1 MNKPCSLALAMC
13 LTLTACN
20 GSKQKSTWQKV
31 RETKPDKVEAT
42 ADPSAAY
49 TKKLNE
55 HKVEH
60 KVVTYHYRYKTRLRE
75 DAVGTHSAV
84 IYKDNSDPEN
94 PWWLVNERTGKPVWL
109 PGQDLNQQVSFYLR
123 RKAEVTEEKVFS
135 GGEPQ
140 STETMVAQA
149 TPATPIVPTGAPD
162 VTLIAKVPKQPVRRT
177 APAPTATPTQTALAH
192 AAPPAEATQFVRPA
206 RFSAGP
212 NEVPIPFTAPA
223 PVDAQ
228 LDDRFRRVHGTEYD
242 PAGEVDRRKMEILKQ
257 ARRDTREPAPRR
269 TF

>member
-31 RETKPDKVEAT
+31 RETKPDKVAAT

-49 TKKLNE
+49 TKKLNKVLNE

-60 KVVTYHYRYKTRLRE
+60 KVATYHYRYKTRLRE

-109 PGQDLNQQVSFYLR
+109 PGQDLNQQVSFYPR

-135 GGEPQ
+135 GGKPQ
-140 STETMVAQA
+140 STETMVAKA

-162 VTLIAKVPKQPVRRT
+162 VTLNAKVPK
-177 APAPTATPTQTALAH
+177 
-192 AAPPAEATQFVRPA
+192 
-206 RFSAGP
+206 
-212 NEVPIPFTAPA
+212 
-223 PVDAQ
+223 
-228 LDDRFRRVHGTEYD
+228 
-242 PAGEVDRRKMEILKQ
+242 
-257 ARRDTREPAPRR
+257 
-269 TF
+269 

>member
-31 RETKPDKVEAT
+31 RETKPDKVAAT

-49 TKKLNE
+49 TKKLNKVLNE

-60 KVVTYHYRYKTRLRE
+60 KVVTYQYRYKTRLRE

-140 STETMVAQA
+140 STETMVAKA
-149 TPATPIVPTGAPD
+149 TPDILVRNSSPRLSAWVRPPGIPARRKAGVFPIVTPALLPPSWSACILRRPCRPSSSATGIPTWIPSARPS
-162 VTLIAKVPKQPVRRT
+162 
-177 APAPTATPTQTALAH
+177 PTP
-192 AAPPAEATQFVRPA
+192 
-206 RFSAGP
+206 S
-212 NEVPIPFTAPA
+212 
-223 PVDAQ
+223 
-228 LDDRFRRVHGTEYD
+228 
-242 PAGEVDRRKMEILKQ
+242 
-257 ARRDTREPAPRR
+257 
-269 TF
+269 